1 MIMSL
6 GIIFICGLLL
16 AGIFKRLGLPS
27 LVGMLIAGIV
37 LGPYALNLIDE
48 SILAISDDLRKI
60 ALIIIL
66 FRAGLGID
74 ISVLKKIGK
83 NVLFLSFVP
92 AILESAII
100 SVLSM
105 WLFDFDFPNA
115 LLLGVVISAVSP
127 AVIVPYMLSLKSQNR
142 GSYKSIPELV
152 IASASLEDVLVI
164 VLFFSVL
171 GFVTTNSISFMPFAS
186 LVVSLVLGVLCGVIS
201 AFVCNL
207 LFKTF
212 KIKTSAK
219 AILLLSLCF
228 LFVTLET
235 KLTGVVKFSGLIA
248 SMVLGIS
255 LNSLNMDVSK
265 KVSKK
270 FKDMWVANEI
280 ILFVLVGAKID
291 VSYALNGIW
300 VASLIIVV
308 GLIFRFIGIY
318 ASLFSSKLNKYEKLF
333 VMISFIPKATVQA
346 AIGPIALSVGLSS
359 GKTILTVAVI
369 AILITAP
376 LGAFLMMKLENIL
389 LKEDVYV

>member
-37 LGPYALNLIDE
+37 LGPYALNLIDA